1 MNDVGPS
8 KIMMIGHPS
17 GVQNSNLI
25 FFSFHIYSVVLMEHT
40 QLYRIQ
46 LYALEHLKKETD
58 HPVE

>member
-17 GVQNSNLI
+17 DVQNLD
-25 FFSFHIYSVVLMEHT
+25 FSFFPHSVVLMEHT
-40 QLYRIQ
+40 QLYRMQ